1 MQDYLKIHLQ
11 AKKTIAKMFKCYD
24 CSINAEE
31 LLEGSISR
39 NFQKPTYS
47 FFLKFNGNE
56 VKDQLLSMQDAL
68 CKTQNS
74 GISAYCRTCKK
85 ITLLFEDKSEQ
96 TLMEQLQK
104 LQTKQEE
111 WKQIKDLK
119 KEEKLIF

>member
-1 MQDYLKIHLQ
+1 MQDYLKVQLQ
-11 AKKTIAKMFKCYD
+11 AKKKIAKMFKCYD
-24 CSINAEE
+24 CSINAQE
-31 LLEGSISR
+31 LLQGSISR

-47 FFLKFNGNE
+47 FFLKFNGNQ
-56 VKDQLLSMQDAL
+56 VKDQILSMQNDF
-68 CKTQNS
+68 CQTQNS

-85 ITLLFEDKSEQ
+85 ITLLFEENSEQ
-96 TLMEQLQK
+96 TLMEQMQK